1 MLLRISAMYFNQIIK
16 TLILCAVLVLL
27 FIFSSITKA
36 QDTNYVI
43 TEGSEA
49 VICGHI
55 IIIDA
60 LWYYDGTI
68 RADISIL
75 EKQNSKPI
83 TGGYKKGDEITISS
97 EPGCTYFVY
106 SITKLGGLKSKG
118 MVSLSKSPPLS
129 NIDVK
134 KDIITQ
140 EENSSYNFG
149 IYDWYIESIINEYGK
164 TIANITITKNTSL
177 IENLVLSE
185 GDLVWLGE
193 KLFKVVLI
201 KARSKF
207 VKTDPEKIYEPL
219 PGKIE
224 FKAVTEYLP
233 EK

>member
-1 MLLRISAMYFNQIIK
+1 MLLRISAMYFNQNMK
-16 TLILCAVLVLL
+16 TLIIFAGLVLL

-68 RADISIL
+68 KTDISIL
-75 EKQNSKPI
+75 DKQNSKPI
-83 TGGYKKGDEITISS
+83 TGGFKKGDEITISS

-129 NIDVK
+129 NIDVN
-134 KDIITQ
+134 KDIISQ
-140 EENSSYNFG
+140 EEYSTYKFGSFDWFVSSIRIVRG
-149 IYDWYIESIINEYGK
+149 SK
-164 TIANITITKNTSL
+164 IANITITQNTAL
-177 IENLVLSE
+177 IDNLVLTK

-193 KLFKVVLI
+193 KLYKVGSI
-201 KARSKF
+201 QARSHF
-207 VKTDPEKIYEPL
+207 VKTDPERIYEPL
-219 PGKIE
+219 MGKIE
-224 FKAVTEYLP
+224 FEAVKEYIN